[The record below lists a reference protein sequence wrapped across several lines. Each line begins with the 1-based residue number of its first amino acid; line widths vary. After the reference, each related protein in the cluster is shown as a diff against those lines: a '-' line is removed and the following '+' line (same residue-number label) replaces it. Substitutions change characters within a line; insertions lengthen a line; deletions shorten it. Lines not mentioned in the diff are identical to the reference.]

1 MQRVEDKALA
11 FIGARMTGDHR
22 GSAGD
27 HHLMDIAADYH
38 FPVAIGGR
46 YRVVGAAIAHQRL
59 RADPSRL
66 LFAGVIGCWR
76 QVLEGR
82 QIPRQALA
90 DCLVVTAQP
99 IAEPA
104 ATTLEQLL
112 VQRREARR
120 PRYRHQEVS
129 ADPADQPFDLA
140 LVVPLART
148 SEPVGKQGNEI
159 AVR

>member
-11 FIGARMTGDHR
+11 FIGAWMTGDHR
-22 GSAGD
+22 GSTGD

-59 RADPSRL
+59 RADPGCL

-104 ATTLEQLL
+104 PPLRIKSAYWQCSVKLPKMSRCNPLHSSCIKTL
-112 VQRREARR
+112 
-120 PRYRHQEVS
+120 S
-129 ADPADQPFDLA
+129 
-140 LVVPLART
+140 
-148 SEPVGKQGNEI
+148 
-159 AVR
+159 